1 MIAADLNAFTVA
13 VFGLNCAYV
22 LVLRLKTKGFRV
34 DVYLFT
40 PRHDVTRVTAMGK
53 GGDVRL
59 KKAQVDKT
67 RPSFK
72 SSSVGLFVQEKV
84 SPGVTPGVSPGK
96 PGAMWPDFATLVS
109 MSNQD
114 ELSKASTLL
123 AAIKAF
129 PDPRRASA
137 EWKQVY
143 QVLKKTPAAGSHLDN
158 LVAGRDVTALEKTI
172 VELRASSAIDPSQLA
187 EPAIDDATLRA
198 ALKGFKRRLKLVRL
212 DDESRIDLRD
222 PTTKGGSGEIAA
234 IEPPRDWPGEVWTA
248 LAARGCLRRSGGG
261 MFEFIA
267 DLPA

>member
-1 MIAADLNAFTVA
+1 M
-13 VFGLNCAYV
+13 
-22 LVLRLKTKGFRV
+22 LRTKTKGFRV
-34 DVYLFT
+34 DVYSFT
-40 PRHDVTRVTAMGK
+40 PRHDVTRDSAMGK

-72 SSSVGLFVQEKV
+72 SSLVGLFAQEKG
-84 SPGVTPGVSPGK
+84 SPGVTSGVSPGK

-172 VELRASSAIDPSQLA
+172 VELRASSAIDPAQLA
-187 EPAIDDATLRA
+187 ESTIDDATLRA